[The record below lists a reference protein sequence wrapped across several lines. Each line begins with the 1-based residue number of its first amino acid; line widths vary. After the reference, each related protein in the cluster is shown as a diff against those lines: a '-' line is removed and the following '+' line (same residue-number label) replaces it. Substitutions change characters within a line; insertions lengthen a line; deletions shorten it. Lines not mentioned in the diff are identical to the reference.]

1 MTELE
6 KIITTRY
13 QCKNFKISF
22 DCDKTWLAIAYGGTK
37 TKTKKTKKRK
47 KQKTKKTKK
56 TKKGRFTPFNIS
68 NADYLIIKLI

>member
-47 KQKTKKTKK
+47 NEKNKKQKKQKKQ
-56 TKKGRFTPFNIS
+56 KKGVLHLLTFQTP
-68 NADYLIIKLI
+68 II